1 MMDRPF
7 TTRRFR
13 KCLRQHSFNAGVLPR
28 SPPCLPAELT
38 IIILAGHLAI
48 NWRPFYRYSHRR
60 KGRKLSREN
69 EIGVGSKSA
78 LRSAEKLHDVWNLI
92 GRACDEAVKVYKK
105 HCQGRNNFN
114 F

>member
-1 MMDRPF
+1 MEEIDFLQKQPGKN
-7 TTRRFR
+7 R
-13 KCLRQHSFNAGVLPR
+13 KL
-28 SPPCLPAELT
+28 
-38 IIILAGHLAI
+38 
-48 NWRPFYRYSHRR
+48 RR
-60 KGRKLSREN
+60 KN